1 MSEINH
7 HLRSI
12 KEVLGKTYKVPFYQR
27 EYRWKRKQFEEL
39 LNDLQEEFLN
49 HFDVSHGRDRVAQYK
64 SYFLGTILTTTDTET
79 SRKIII
85 DGQQRLTSLTLFFLY
100 SLQRRKVA
108 EALNITDYTSLIRTE
123 SYGTQVLNFEADSDR
138 TELINKLSEV
148 DEGEG
153 SASFDFIENASDG
166 TKNLFHR
173 FNDIE
178 SILDDKIKDEY
189 FAYFSDWVSEKVVL
203 FEIVVPTEHD
213 AHKVFVTMN
222 DRGLNLTP
230 SEMLKGFLLSKI
242 THSAKHGEAH
252 ALWEEKIREL
262 KKIDNDE
269 DANFL
274 RNWLRAKYAKS
285 IRGKTAGEGK
295 KDFENIGDS
304 YHRWLLDNKISV
316 GINTG
321 DDYQSFVLDNFKKY
335 VDIYLKI
342 QKYSN
347 EYKDGYH
354 HVYYNSSKD
363 ITMQSM
369 LIMSAIHL
377 DDSDSV
383 VERKILLVSK
393 YLDYYTSLRIINLK
407 KNTYDN
413 LRGVLFSL
421 CLKIRDKTEEELKV
435 IFSQHA
441 SDSGLSFDAIDSFA
455 YSKTLTKNLL
465 HVLARVAVYIEEGVE
480 QTNSVG
486 YDVYIDRKRTS
497 RTFDIEHVLA
507 DKYVVFTESTNTNDF
522 DSESEYK
529 TKRNMLGGLILL
541 PRSRNRSLQDK
552 SYTDKASRYSSENIL
567 AQTLISDF
575 YENNPQLDRF
585 LESSTLNLKSYE
597 DFNKQSLEE
606 RHQVYKEIVQKIW
619 SINDITS

>member
-1 MSEINH
+1 MTEINH

-49 HFDVSHGRDRVAQYK
+49 HFEESHGRDRVAQYK
-64 SYFLGTILTTTDTET
+64 SYFLGTVLTTTDSAT

-85 DGQQRLTSLTLFFLY
+85 DGQQRLTSLTLFFIY
-100 SLQRRKVA
+100 SLQRRRAA
-108 EALNITDYTSLIRTE
+108 EALNITDYTSLIQTE
-123 SYGTQVLNFEADSDR
+123 SYGERVLNFEADNDR
-138 TELINKLSEV
+138 AELINKLSEID
-148 DEGEG
+148 DEG
-153 SASFDFIENASDG
+153 SRSFDFVGEASEG

-178 SILDDKIKDEY
+178 SILNDKIKDEY
-189 FAYFSDWVSEKVVL
+189 FAYFSDWVAEKVVL

-242 THSAKHGEAH
+242 THSVKHGEAH
-252 ALWEEKIREL
+252 ALWEDKIREL

-274 RNWLRAKYAKS
+274 RTWLRAKYAKN
-285 IRGKTAGEGK
+285 IRGKAAGEEK

-304 YHRWLLDNKISV
+304 YHRWLLDNKDGV

-335 VDIYLKI
+335 VDLYLKV
-342 QKYSN
+342 QKYSS
-347 EYKDGYH
+347 EFTDGYH
-354 HVYYNSSKD
+354 HIYYNSSKD

-369 LIMSAIHL
+369 LILSAIKL

-383 VERKILLVSK
+383 AERKIQLVSK
-393 YLDYYTSLRIINLK
+393 YLDYYTSLRAVNLK

-413 LRGVLFSL
+413 LKDILFSL
-421 CLKIRDKTEEELKV
+421 CLKIRDKTEEELKE
-435 IFSQHA
+435 IFVKHA
-441 SDSGLSFDAIDSFA
+441 SDSGLSFDEVDNFT
-455 YSKTLTKNLL
+455 YSKASTKSLL
-465 HVLARVAVYIEEGVE
+465 NVLARLAAYIEEGVE

-497 RTFDIEHVLA
+497 RTFDIEHILA
-507 DKYVVFTESTNTNDF
+507 DEYGVFTGATTNNDF

-541 PRSRNRSLQDK
+541 PRSRNRSLQEK
-552 SYTDKASRYSSENIL
+552 PYSEKVTRYSSENIL
-567 AQTLISDF
+567 AQTLTSDF
-575 YENNPQLDRF
+575 YENNPQVERF
-585 LESSTLNLKSYE
+585 LETSLLNLKSYE
-597 DFNKQSLEE
+597 DFNKQCLEE
-606 RHQVYKEIVQKIW
+606 RHLVYKDIVKKIW
-619 SINDITS
+619 SIDEIVS